1 MAVKVALAHSPELV
15 KLADTHPRYNG
26 RVIIDLLLTLIVC
39 VMQATLIFSLM
50 EAYALMS
57 HLELYN

>member
-26 RVIIDLLLTLIVC
+26 R
-39 VMQATLIFSLM
+39 ATLIFSLM